1 MRKLFKWGNYMRKY
15 GICTLL
21 ICDHLVSSL
30 YHARQLSQLKKHR
43 AMIKLIT
50 MLYWSQSNISLQGP
64 VIESLV
70 ETWLPRRGDWHLE
83 AQVSW
88 YWLLEDCLSPG
99 PKGGKHILAWKQSP
113 VTLRTHWADITAKWA
128 GTLRWLSN
136 DNDPLGAGKET
147 SLADDG
153 VSFFSGKMGAI
164 ITLLVAMSYKW
175 PLRSLQ
181 TRWRVAQ
188 KDLCRSALSQ

>member
-1 MRKLFKWGNYMRKY
+1 MKHGWYPEWEFQ
-15 GICTLL
+15 
-21 ICDHLVSSL
+21 SL
-30 YHARQLSQLKKHR
+30 
-43 AMIKLIT
+43 
-50 MLYWSQSNISLQGP
+50 
-64 VIESLV
+64 
-70 ETWLPRRGDWHLE
+70 
-83 AQVSW
+83 
-88 YWLLEDCLSPG
+88 G
-99 PKGGKHILAWKQSP
+99 PKGWKYILAWKQSP
-113 VTLRTHWADITAKWA
+113 ATLLQTHWADITAKWA
-128 GTLRWLSN
+128 GALRWLSN

-188 KDLCRSALSQ
+188 MNSVWKTCAAQLYDSIIFFTFCCIIFFFFCLFFGINSFFIRAWIDRSILPLCDDLTYEWK

>member
-1 MRKLFKWGNYMRKY
+1 M
-15 GICTLL
+15 
-21 ICDHLVSSL
+21 
-30 YHARQLSQLKKHR
+30 KHGWY
-43 AMIKLIT
+43 LE
-50 MLYWSQSNISLQGP
+50 WEFQS
-64 VIESLV
+64 V
-70 ETWLPRRGDWHLE
+70 
-83 AQVSW
+83 
-88 YWLLEDCLSPG
+88 G
-99 PKGGKHILAWKQSP
+99 PKGWKYILARKQSP
-113 VTLRTHWADITAKWA
+113 ATLLQTHWADITAKWA
-128 GTLRWLSN
+128 GALRWLSN

-188 KDLCRSALSQ
+188 MNSVWKTLCRSALWLNNIFHFLLHHFFFFCLFFGINLVFLLEHGLTTLFCTLC

>member
-1 MRKLFKWGNYMRKY
+1 MKHVEYPEEKLQSPGTKGRKY
-15 GICTLL
+15 VRLFVCSRVG
-21 ICDHLVSSL
+21 SL
-30 YHARQLSQLKKHR
+30 HCPTNRIQNV
-43 AMIKLIT
+43 
-50 MLYWSQSNISLQGP
+50 W
-64 VIESLV
+64 
-70 ETWLPRRGDWHLE
+70 
-83 AQVSW
+83 
-88 YWLLEDCLSPG
+88 
-99 PKGGKHILAWKQSP
+99 GGKYVLAWKQSP
-113 VTLRTHWADITAKWA
+113 ATLQTRWADITAKWA
-128 GTLRWLSN
+128 GPLRWLSN

-188 KDLCRSALSQ
+188 KDLCRSALWLNNLFHFLLHHFFFLLSVFWH

>member
-1 MRKLFKWGNYMRKY
+1 MGHVFAYISYLQTACLLLRGRRVGNK
-15 GICTLL
+15 
-21 ICDHLVSSL
+21 
-30 YHARQLSQLKKHR
+30 A
-43 AMIKLIT
+43 
-50 MLYWSQSNISLQGP
+50 LQHCRLTGLT
-64 VIESLV
+64 E
-70 ETWLPRRGDWHLE
+70 
-83 AQVSW
+83 
-88 YWLLEDCLSPG
+88 
-99 PKGGKHILAWKQSP
+99 
-113 VTLRTHWADITAKWA
+113 KWA
-128 GTLRWLSN
+128 GPLRWLSN

-188 KDLCRSALSQ
+188 KNSLWKTCAAQLYDSIIFFHFLMQHSFFFFCLCFGIILLLEHGLTALYCPSVMI